1 MRASVRGGVLR
12 HVAAG
17 EDDLVRHQGGGLR
30 EAPGLAVEHGGDD
43 HGGVPERHADRGGQG
58 IRVQHDRA
66 VRVEHPLRPAGRAG
80 GVARAVGG
88 GLLDLRP
95 VDVRGG
101 RGQEVLVVP
110 HARQR
115 RLDLGQ
121 GAVRHHHP
129 RGHLRQTRGDDLG
142 VAQQGLVHEHR
153 GAPAVRED
161 VDEVFGCEAE
171 IHLDHRRADA
181 GDRPVELVV
190 SPTVPVDDAHA
201 VAGADAEAGHGVR
214 GAADPFVGLGVRVAV
229 PPPSGVR

>member
-1 MRASVRGGVLR
+1 VRLLVQGLDVGEHRLEDGGGAAGDRHLFGDEGVGQGGGVLR

-101 RGQEVLVVP
+101 RGQEVLV
-110 HARQR
+110 
-115 RLDLGQ
+115 
-121 GAVRHHHP
+121 
-129 RGHLRQTRGDDLG
+129 
-142 VAQQGLVHEHR
+142 
-153 GAPAVRED
+153 
-161 VDEVFGCEAE
+161 
-171 IHLDHRRADA
+171 
-181 GDRPVELVV
+181 
-190 SPTVPVDDAHA
+190 
-201 VAGADAEAGHGVR
+201 
-214 GAADPFVGLGVRVAV
+214 
-229 PPPSGVR
+229 